1 MGTYTTNLELYK
13 PSVGEQGWGTMVNE
27 NFDKIDTAISKM
39 AVVPKMLITVTPTGT
54 FIPQF
59 SIGNISGDDSSITM
73 MFHVLTYIPN
83 TTYSGHIQLYH
94 SNTTSSSTY
103 WAVYFVLEDGT
114 VQSNTTNNSS
124 SKISIPSNTTYAFA
138 CFASDADS
146 LRNRIVYISS
156 MTFDAQYV
164 IS

>member
-59 SIGNISGDDSSITM
+59 SIGNISVM
-73 MFHVLTYIPN
+73 
-83 TTYSGHIQLYH
+83 
-94 SNTTSSSTY
+94 
-103 WAVYFVLEDGT
+103 
-114 VQSNTTNNSS
+114 
-124 SKISIPSNTTYAFA
+124 
-138 CFASDADS
+138 
-146 LRNRIVYISS
+146 IV
-156 MTFDAQYV
+156 V
-164 IS
+164 